1 MAAGDTTQGRR
12 RDWHSTKPHD
22 LEPGD
27 YMAHQF
33 EDGKIGVWVRLPEPG
48 GGHGPCCLSTWD
60 PVIHEDGTLTLSPS
74 ILAHPTK
81 LGPKNRIRPGESFTV
96 PEWHGY
102 LERGIWR
109 EV

>member
-12 RDWHSTKPHD
+12 RDWDTTRPWE

-27 YMAHQF
+27 YMYRRN
-33 EDGKIGVWVRLPEPG
+33 EDGTIGVWVHTPGEP
-48 GGHGPCCLSTWD
+48 GHGPCALGTWD

-74 ILAHPTK
+74 ILAREVK
-81 LGPKNRIRPGESFTV
+81 LGPHNDHTPGQPFIV

-102 LERGIWR
+102 LEHGVWR